1 MENNIQAVKDRAKEL
16 VAEGNQ
22 RQVVL
27 RSKSGESIFEVSL
40 TVAVAIAAVLLVTGI
55 LSIPLLV
62 IATVLAMVFGVRL
75 ELRNNAVQDDNT
87 VLIES

>member
-62 IATVLAMVFGVRL
+62 IATVLAMIFGVRL
-75 ELRNNAVQDDNT
+75 ELRNNAPQNDNT